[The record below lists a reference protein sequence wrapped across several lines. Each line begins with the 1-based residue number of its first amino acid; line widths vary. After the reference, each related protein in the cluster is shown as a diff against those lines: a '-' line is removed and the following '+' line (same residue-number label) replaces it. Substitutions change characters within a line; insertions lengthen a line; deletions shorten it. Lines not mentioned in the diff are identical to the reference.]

1 MTSVRRPVVVIGGGT
16 SGCTVAALLAA
27 TTTREIVLIESG
39 NVSMHDDEP
48 RFMDV
53 INEYNTP
60 PFAMVTLVEGGT
72 GVPYAQANVL
82 GGGSAIN
89 GMILSGESPE
99 SVAGLTRLAR
109 ADEMGSV
116 SRALVDAGGAPSR
129 LWWNGGRWNP
139 GRAVQ
144 HLEEEGRISIVKQ
157 DAVLLTG
164 DSGAVH
170 EVHTDKAVIAADHV
184 VMCTGAIATP
194 MLLLSSGMGAINPQ
208 IGVGLQDHPTVA
220 FTMER
225 VDDDHGVFDASVH
238 LKGVTSSGGRFIV
251 LAYERVSREIS
262 SDALITVSLM
272 NPESRGS
279 VQMQNG
285 EISVNMNMLSTSADV
300 VAMRESVQEL
310 LRVCGSSSVSRA
322 VTKVSID
329 DRGTTADELVSMS
342 DNDLDQWIRTH
353 LSCVSHA
360 SSSCSFAIDAE
371 GGLRGFTNVTIADAS
386 GLPTVS
392 SETPAAS
399 VTIEATRIGRSL
411 GGKLA

>member
-1 MTSVRRPVVVIGGGT
+1 MRRPVVVIGGGT

-27 TTTREIVLIESG
+27 TTTRDIVLIESG

-72 GVPYAQANVL
+72 AVPYAQANVL

-89 GMILSGESPE
+89 GMILSGEPPE
-99 SVAGLTRLAR
+99 SVLGLTRLAR

-116 SRALVDAGGAPSR
+116 SRALVDAGGALSR

-157 DAVLLTG
+157 DAVLLMG

-170 EVHTDKAVIAADHV
+170 EVHTENAVIAADHV
-184 VMCTGAIATP
+184 VMCAGAIATP

-225 VDDDHGVFDASVH
+225 VDGDLGVFDASVH
-238 LKGVTSSGGRFIV
+238 LKGATSSGGRFIV

-272 NPESRGS
+272 SPTSRGAIS
-279 VQMQNG
+279 MLNG
-285 EISVNMNMLSTSADV
+285 EVSVSMNMLSTQADIDG
-300 VAMRESVQEL
+300 MRGSVRELVRICNSPSVQ
-310 LRVCGSSSVSRA
+310 RTTR
-322 VTKVSID
+322 SIVVD
-329 DRGTTADELVSMS
+329 DRGGALHALAKLGDSE
-342 DNDLDQWIRTH
+342 LDQWIRGH
-353 LSCVSHA
+353 LSFVSHA
-360 SSSCSFAIDAE
+360 SSSCSSAIDTD
-371 GGLRGFTNVTIADAS
+371 GGLRGFANVTIADAS
-386 GLPTVS
+386 GLPTVP